1 MGKQKPRI
9 AKTILNNKRI
19 SRRINLSKSNNNN
32 NNPHGVGTETDR
44 LINEIKNKNPGI
56 NTYTYGHL
64 IFDKKA
70 KTIQWKK

>member
-1 MGKQKPRI
+1 MYGRFRGRNE
-9 AKTILNNKRI
+9 KTE
-19 SRRINLSKSNNNN
+19 
-32 NNPHGVGTETDR
+32 GVGTETDR

-70 KTIQWKK
+70 KTIQWKKIRHQEMVLV